1 MKQFDLEEYKKN
13 PPRKV
18 VTRDGRPVRIVFTDA
33 KGDYPVVALAIDE
46 DGSEYTIRS
55 TRYGISGFTEDDLYL
70 SDEPSYKTTK
80 EGWIGIY
87 RSKIS
92 SNLYLTSSYIY
103 DSEKKIEKYAE
114 RHPDGFV
121 GMAKVTWEEEV

>member
-1 MKQFDLEEYKKN
+1 MEQFDLEEYKKN
-13 PPRKV
+13 PTRKV
-18 VTRDGRPVRIVFTDA
+18 VTRDGMPVRIICTDA

-55 TRYGISGFTEDDLYL
+55 TQYGISGFTEDDLFL
-70 SDEPSYKTTK
+70 SDEQSNKIRK
-80 EGWIGIY
+80 EGWVGIY

-92 SNLYLTSSYIY
+92 RNLYVPSIFIY
-103 DSEKKIEKYAE
+103 DSENKIEKYAE
-114 RHPDGFV
+114 LHPDEFI

>member
-13 PPRKV
+13 PQRKV

-55 TRYGISGFTEDDLYL
+55 TRYGISGFTEDDLFL
-70 SDEPSYKTTK
+70 SDEPRYKTTK

-92 SNLYLTSSYIY
+92 SNFYLPSSYIY

-114 RHPDGFV
+114 RHPDEFV

>member
-1 MKQFDLEEYKKN
+1 MKQFSLEEFKKN
-13 PPRKV
+13 PNRKV
-18 VTRDGRPVRIVFTDA
+18 VTRSGRPVRILCTDA

-55 TRYGISGFTEDDLYL
+55 TQYGISGFTEDDLFL
-70 SDEPSYKTTK
+70 SDEPRDKTTK

-92 SNLYLTSSYIY
+92 SNLYLPSIFIY

-114 RHPDGFV
+114 RHQDRFV
-121 GMAKVTWEEEV
+121 GIAKISWEE